1 MTDAEFIQTVVGE
14 RIAAAAEGKIKPIDT
29 DVSDRAE
36 QMIRGMNEEDRK
48 LIESYIEQLISREAD
63 VQVHAYIGG
72 FKDGVLLMKKLD
84 GVGAKDKNGGN

>member
-1 MTDAEFIQTVVGE
+1 MTDKEFIRTVVGE
-14 RIAAAAEGKIKPIDT
+14 RIAAAAEGNIKPVDT
-29 DVSDRAE
+29 EISGRAE

-72 FKDGVLLMKKLD
+72 FKDEILLLKALD
-84 GVGAKDKNGGN
+84 RLGAKDRNGGN